1 MVQYKGNVQWDVTEL
16 YMVGTERVIPLVDVG
31 SMVTAAGGST
41 SIMYGGWISFSYIGE
56 KTLSLWM
63 CL

>member
-1 MVQYKGNVQWDVTEL
+1 MVQYKGKRSMGCVTEL

-31 SMVTAAGGST
+31 SMVTAAGGSKYYCMAD
-41 SIMYGGWISFSYIGE
+41 IISYIGE